1 MTLDEYEREAQSLF
15 AALQADDKNAAW
27 RFKWQHPRFRDKS
40 VSEVRGASLDLDDAR
55 FVVAHDYAFET
66 WDDLVAFTRDA
77 SVARFESVADAVL
90 TALLFGFAATARA
103 LVKRGAPLDQ
113 LPTVAA
119 LGLIEETSRL
129 LPNADAESRHK
140 ALALAAQHGQTETV
154 RLLLDAGEDPNRF

>member
-1 MTLDEYEREAQSLF
+1 VSSSHP
-15 AALQADDKNAAW
+15 AAAGLQAPLAELLLDYGAA
-27 RFKWQHPRFRDKS
+27 FD
-40 VSEVRGASLDLDDAR
+40 
-55 FVVAHDYAFET
+55 
-66 WDDLVAFTRDA
+66 
-77 SVARFESVADAVL
+77 DAVL
-90 TALLFGFAATARA
+90 TALLFGFADTARA

-154 RLLLDAGEDPNRF
+154 RLLLDAGEDPNRFNPKGFHAH